1 MAAKKT
7 ATKQSSKPKTPNV
20 TKKRPAAKNKTGSKQ
35 TVSRS
40 VPKTSSRPTAKKIT
54 YKKPSPKKKQTAKR
68 NNAPFDA
75 ETILKRRRFI
85 KGLLLIGAAFIFTLL
100 FFLPGEKVWLA
111 LHQGYRGLFG
121 YLGFTIP
128 LINIYCAVQLMKEE
142 STYRFPLKVFFLCG
156 TVVLTASTI
165 YAFGSSGMK
174 MDDYSTELIN
184 AFRNAAQG
192 EGTGFIGG
200 LLGIPLAK
208 ILGSIAGGLV
218 LSVICLFFGYMSFET
233 LFMNIAEKL
242 KEPVKEKISDQKE
255 IRKRI
260 REEENKIKT
269 EQKKKKREEYVEKKV
284 RQHMDAKKKKEE
296 SQYKRVTA
304 SVFYEPDID
313 GDDDYGDTYNISHK
327 PEQTPYVYEDKKQQQ
342 KKKQKENQAPQAEPT
357 ETSDNSMNTASV
369 PQTAGK
375 YNKRD
380 KLPDMDYISGETD
393 ILADNID
400 ISALLKR
407 GDRSIYIPDDR
418 VRPPEQEQEP
428 EQFQLVDDVRS
439 SAQKKNTNR
448 RRKAQSTENT
458 SKPQN
463 RQTPSNNRINKNSSA
478 SEVIEG
484 TYLKP
489 PFTLLEPQP
498 DEPEDDIAYELNTS
512 AATLVDT
519 LRSFGVQTTITNIS
533 RGPSVTRYELQ
544 PASGVKISKITNLAD
559 DIAMNLAATGVR
571 IEAPIPGKNAVGI
584 EVPNKNISI
593 VKMRELIESKEFQNA
608 KSKLTVA
615 LGMDITGHIT
625 LADLARMPHLLIA
638 GSTGSGKSVCIN
650 SMIVSL
656 LYKADPDEVK
666 LILIDPK
673 VVELGVYNGIP
684 HLLVPVV
691 TDPRKAAGALNW
703 AVNEMLERYK
713 TFAEYNVRDM
723 YGYNRLAD
731 KINAEYEEPETEIED
746 DERSYEEDA
755 MLAQAQA
762 EIGNNEDIDYQ
773 PPQRLKKMCQ
783 IVIVI
788 DELADLMMAAPK
800 EVEESICRLAQM
812 ARAAGMHLVIATQRP
827 SVDVIT
833 GLIKA
838 NVPSRIAFAVKS
850 QIDSR
855 TILDISGAEKLLG
868 RGDMLYS
875 PIGTTKPVRV
885 QGCFVDDYE
894 IENIINFIKKSKVVE
909 YDDSI
914 INEIENTSM
923 PDNSQSGENADGNVD
938 PVMEQAIK
946 CVVEAGQASTSLLQ
960 RRLRLGYARAGRLID
975 EMEQMGIVGPHEGSK
990 PRQVLMTYQQ
1000 WLERS
1005 MSSE

>member
-1 MAAKKT
+1 MAAKNSG
-7 ATKQSSKPKTPNV
+7 TKNGSKPKSQNV
-20 TKKRPAAKNKTGSKQ
+20 TKKRPAAKKNTGSKHPASK
-35 TVSRS
+35 TASKAVS
-40 VPKTSSRPTAKKIT
+40 KSSARTTQKRQ
-54 YKKPSPKKKQTAKR
+54 YKKTAPKKKQPSQINYAYI
-68 NNAPFDA
+68 DA
-75 ETILKRRRFI
+75 ESYIKRRRFI
-85 KGLLLIGAAFIFTLL
+85 KGIMLIGASVIFTLL

-111 LHQGYRGLFG
+111 LHQGYWGLFG
-121 YLGFTIP
+121 YLGFTVP
-128 LINIYCAVQLMKEE
+128 LINIYCAVQLMQEK
-142 STYRFPLKVFFLCG
+142 STYRFPLKVFFFCS
-156 TVVLTASTI
+156 TVILFASTS
-165 YAFGSSGMK
+165 YAFHSSGMK

-200 LLGIPLAK
+200 LLGIPFAK
-208 ILGSIAGGLV
+208 ALGSLAGGLV
-218 LSVICLFFGYMSFET
+218 LLVLFLFCGFISFEA
-233 LFMNIAEKL
+233 LFMNIIEKL
-242 KEPVKEKISDQKE
+242 KEPVNEKISDHKE

-260 REEENKIKT
+260 REEENKIKS
-269 EQKKKKREEYVEKKV
+269 EQKKKMREEYVDKKV
-284 RQHMDAKKKKEE
+284 KQHMDAKKKKQQDKSEQE
-296 SQYKRVTA
+296 KSQYKRVNRTP
-304 SVFYEPDID
+304 FYQPDN
-313 GDDDYGDTYNISHK
+313 DDEENYDNYGDKYTVNYKPKKEEPSKVKEQPKPFDEPVNNIPVPPK
-327 PEQTPYVYEDKKQQQ
+327 
-342 KKKQKENQAPQAEPT
+342 
-357 ETSDNSMNTASV
+357 TSKN
-369 PQTAGK
+369 
-375 YNKRD
+375 NKHD
-380 KLPDMDYISGETD
+380 KLPNMDYISGETE

-400 ISALLKR
+400 ISALLKK
-407 GDRSIYIPDDR
+407 GDKSMYIPDNE
-418 VRPPEQEQEP
+418 PQYQEQDS
-428 EQFQLVDDVRS
+428 FQLVDDVYS
-439 SAQKKNTNR
+439 STSKKQNTKRRQKSPKP
-448 RRKAQSTENT
+448 ENT
-458 SKPQN
+458 SKPLN
-463 RQTPSNNRINKNSSA
+463 SRQMTSNIKGNKND
-478 SEVIEG
+478 VNYDIIEG

-498 DEPEDDIAYELNTS
+498 EEQEDDIAYELNTS

-519 LRSFGVQTTITNIS
+519 LRSFGVQTTIINIS

-584 EVPNKNISI
+584 EVPNRNISI

-650 SMIVSL
+650 SMLVSL
-656 LYKADPDEVK
+656 LYKANPDEVK

-723 YGYNRLAD
+723 YGYNRLVD
-731 KINAEYEEPETEIED
+731 KTNAEYDELETEPED
-746 DERSYEEDA
+746 DERSFEEDA
-755 MLAQAQA
+755 MLAQAQN
-762 EIGNNEDIDYQ
+762 EIGLNSEINYE
-773 PPQRLKKMCQ
+773 PPQRLKMMCQ

-855 TILDISGAEKLLG
+855 TILDIGGAEKLLG

-894 IENIINFIKKSKVVE
+894 IENIINFIKKNKAVE

-914 INEIENTSM
+914 INEIENNSI
-923 PDNSQSGENADGNVD
+923 PDNTQSGADTDSNID